1 MDNTREYEFI
11 LYEKSEGSATI
22 TFNRPQ
28 LRNALSQAL
37 MTELG
42 DALERADEDE
52 EVHVLILTGAGDKAF
67 MAGADLNE
75 MAKRSTKSELGIYSR
90 RRRAVT
96 TRLEH
101 LSKPSIAAVN
111 GYAFGGGCEMAMA
124 CTLRIAADT
133 AKFGQP
139 EINLG
144 IIPGL
149 GGTQRLTRLVGKGKA
164 MELVLLGEPI
174 DAQEACRIGL
184 VNRVVP
190 RDRLMEEAR
199 TMAAKLAS
207 KAPLALRL
215 AKDAVDYGSE
225 MSEELALEFEN
236 RLFAIACGSED
247 KNEGVAAFFEKRS
260 PNWQGR

>member
-1 MDNTREYEFI
+1 
-11 LYEKSEGSATI
+11 
-22 TFNRPQ
+22 
-28 LRNALSQAL
+28 
-37 MTELG
+37 
-42 DALERADEDE
+42 
-52 EVHVLILTGAGDKAF
+52 
-67 MAGADLNE
+67 
-75 MAKRSTKSELGIYSR
+75 R

-96 TRLEH
+96 AHLEH
-101 LSKPSIAAVN
+101 LPKPSIAAVN
-111 GYAFGGGCEMAMA
+111 GYAFGGGCEIAMA

-149 GGTQRLTRLVGKGKA
+149 GGTQRLTRLVGRGRA

-174 DAQEACRIGL
+174 DAQEAYRIGL
-184 VNRVVP
+184 ANKVVP
-190 RDRLMEEAR
+190 KDKLMEEAR
-199 TMAAKLAS
+199 IMAGKLAA

-215 AKDAVDYGSE
+215 AKDAVDYGPE
-225 MSEELALEFEN
+225 MSQELALEFEN

-260 PNWQGR
+260 PDWHGR